1 MVINDFTNTN
11 FVILAHLY
19 DEKDQNNVVK
29 ITQDEVAEHLGLS
42 RVTINKAFALFV
54 QNFALMFYDN
64 GYLQRDFKHVGRY
77 YLTDLGCKV
86 VEIIRTLSV
95 EANMVSAKEKFN
107 CADVF

>member
-1 MVINDFTNTN
+1 MVIKDFTNTN

-19 DEKDQNNVVK
+19 DEKNNENVIK
-29 ITQDEVAEHLGLS
+29 TTQDEVADNLQLS

-54 QNFALMFYDN
+54 QN

-86 VEIIRTLSV
+86 VEIIRTLNV
-95 EANMVSAKEKFN
+95 EANMVSAKEKLN
-107 CADVF
+107 CADIF

>member
-54 QNFALMFYDN
+54 QN

>member
-1 MVINDFTNTN
+1 MVIKDFTNTN

-19 DEKDQNNVVK
+19 DEKNNENVIK
-29 ITQDEVAEHLGLS
+29 TTQDEVADNLQLS

-54 QNFALMFYDN
+54 QN

-86 VEIIRTLSV
+86 VAIIRTLSV
-95 EANMVSAKEKFN
+95 EANMVASKEKID

>member
-54 QNFALMFYDN
+54 QNS
-64 GYLQRDFKHVGRY
+64 YLQRDFKHVGRY

-86 VEIIRTLSV
+86 VEVIRTLSV

>member
-1 MVINDFTNTN
+1 MVIKDFTNTN

-19 DEKDQNNVVK
+19 DEKNNENVIK
-29 ITQDEVAEHLGLS
+29 TTQDEVADHLQLS
-42 RVTINKAFALFV
+42 RVTINKTFALFV
-54 QNFALMFYDN
+54 QN

-86 VEIIRTLSV
+86 VEIIRTLNV
-95 EANMVSAKEKFN
+95 EANMVSAKEKIN

>member
-1 MVINDFTNTN
+1 MVIKDFTNNN

-19 DEKDQNNVVK
+19 DEKNNENIIK
-29 ITQDEVAEHLGLS
+29 TTQDEVADTLQLS
-42 RVTINKAFALFV
+42 RVTINKAFSLFI
-54 QNFALMFYDN
+54 QN

-95 EANMVSAKEKFN
+95 EANMLSTKEKLG

>member
-1 MVINDFTNTN
+1 MVIKDFTNTN

-19 DEKDQNNVVK
+19 DEKNNENVIK
-29 ITQDEVAEHLGLS
+29 TTQDEVADHLQLS

-54 QNFALMFYDN
+54 QR